1 MQYLACAFPKLSR
14 RVQLATAHRFQWQCY
29 VPTLPLLTNQDLG
42 LPLTAIGWLYFAFV
56 GTSILSSLLLSAHL
70 KYYSPFTLLW
80 TGYTLRAVSGMLH
93 AIGCAYAARVPTALS
108 LLIAS
113 RVVHGYTILLF
124 PLSVVW
130 IGAREAA
137 EQRPASLASR
147 NAYSTVGIF
156 LGILSGSVL
165 SALMPSSLAAGA
177 TPGYLN
183 VLVSFLM
190 LIWLNRSF
198 SDRALLPSRPAAPP
212 PTQSAPKAANAAAMA
227 SDGNVGS
234 GETGGGPQA
243 GDGVPWLHV
252 RLVGFAQLFG
262 WLGFVAIEGS
272 LSLIVVE
279 SYGLTH
285 ADVIA
290 VWGPTSL
297 AMLLGTALFSAL
309 HKAKWRGST
318 IATVAIAALPVA
330 AAALVHAMG
339 GKGGNT
345 PYEFERSWVAI
356 AWFAGGLGALLFA
369 FAVTNTL
376 WNALLMQHLQPHQQA
391 QFQTPVQTL
400 AAVGRG
406 IGPYLGTVIIG
417 AGDAVHDGLG
427 PRLMVAMAYL
437 AIALSVLVPSAF
449 GAQFFDPPKAIAMW

>member
-1 MQYLACAFPKLSR
+1 MCVSPPPY
-14 RVQLATAHRFQWQCY
+14 AHVPTDRDLLIFFALRRFQWQCY
-29 VPTLPLLTNQDLG
+29 VPTLALLTSQDLG
-42 LPLTAIGWLYFAFV
+42 LPITAIGWLYFAFV
-56 GTSILSSLLLSAHL
+56 GMSIVSSTLLSAHL

-80 TGYTLRAVSGMLH
+80 TGYTLRAVSGVLH
-93 AIGCAYAARVPTALS
+93 VIGCAYAARVPTAMS

-113 RVVHGYTILLF
+113 RLVHGYTILLF

-137 EQRPASLASR
+137 EQRPSTLASR

-156 LGILSGSVL
+156 GGILSGSAL
-165 SALMPSSLAAGA
+165 SAVMPTSLAAGA
-177 TPGYLN
+177 APGYLN
-183 VLVSFLM
+183 VLVSLLM
-190 LIWLNRSF
+190 LAWLNRSF
-198 SDRALLPSRPAAPP
+198 DDRALLPSKPP
-212 PTQSAPKAANAAAMA
+212 PPPPSSQQQPSQQPQSVTATAAA
-227 SDGNVGS
+227 
-234 GETGGGPQA
+234 A

-252 RLVGFAQLFG
+252 RLVGFAQLSG

-279 SYGLTH
+279 SYGMTH

-297 AMLLGTALFSAL
+297 AMLLGTLLFSRL

-318 IATVAIAALPVA
+318 IATVAIASLPMA
-330 AAALVHAMG
+330 AAGLVRAMG
-339 GKGGNT
+339 T
-345 PYEFERSWVAI
+345 QPPSSAYEFERSWVSI
-356 AWFAGGLGALLFA
+356 ASFAGGLGALLFA

-406 IGPYLGTVIIG
+406 IGPYLGTLIMAKG
-417 AGDAVHDGLG
+417 NEVHSGLG
-427 PRLMVAMAYL
+427 ARLTVAMAYL

-449 GAQFFDPPKAIAMW
+449 GARFFDPPKPVSMW